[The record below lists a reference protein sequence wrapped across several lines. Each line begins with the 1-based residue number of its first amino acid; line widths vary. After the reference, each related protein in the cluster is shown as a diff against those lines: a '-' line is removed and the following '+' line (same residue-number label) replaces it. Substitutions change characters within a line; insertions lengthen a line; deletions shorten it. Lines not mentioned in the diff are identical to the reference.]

1 MKGSK
6 YISVLNRGCSRLFY
20 QPAIKISEQQ
30 MEGGKSL
37 YTMTA
42 PHKKVFHFKEEM
54 KTSNRKNLPDSQ
66 PVNQLI
72 RTADWV
78 RARGQIRPISDDPAP
93 EENVGILFNII
104 RRRKN
109 LSLERLA
116 SLTGYKIEEL
126 IAFEAGLL
134 KRLRMCEMLPALAE
148 TVGVNQENWL
158 QEFRT
163 IKTRPL
169 PQ

>member
-1 MKGSK
+1 MSA
-6 YISVLNRGCSRLFY
+6 L
-20 QPAIKISEQQ
+20 E
-30 MEGGKSL
+30 
-37 YTMTA
+37 
-42 PHKKVFHFKEEM
+42 KKNYPCKEEM
-54 KTSNRKNLPDSQ
+54 KTSNSGNNPDSQ
-66 PVNQLI
+66 LVNQLI

-78 RARGQIRPISDDPAP
+78 RARGQVRPISDDPAP
-93 EENVGILFNII
+93 EEQVGILFNII

-134 KRLRMCEMLPALAE
+134 KRLRICEMLPALAE
-148 TVGVNQENWL
+148 IVGVNQENWL

-163 IKTRPL
+163 DKTRPL
-169 PQ
+169 P